1 MKCPKR
7 DMNAKMFNDSILT
20 SKQEKEPGSVS
31 TRALFTTH
39 GSAERDEVYRK
50 LGSIQNCGSVL
61 TVMG

>member
-7 DMNAKMFNDSILT
+7 DMNAKMFNDSILS

-31 TRALFTTH
+31 TRALFTSH
-39 GSAERDEVYRK
+39 GSAERYEVYGR

-61 TVMG
+61 RAVG